1 MSTPAIPLPAK
12 PVLSILSSRW
22 EAFWPELQTLLQDH
36 LSPMDHVSEPIP
48 FTQTTYYD
56 EELGTPITRRLV
68 SFEQLVPM
76 DDLPTIKLWTNTLEK
91 AWANSRGQRLFNLDP
106 GYLNQERLVL
116 ATGKNFTH
124 RIYLDSGIWADLTLI
139 YQRGAWVDLPWTFP
153 DYATQTIKDHLT
165 RIRTIYTLQLRA
177 QRQHMKEA
185 HQCPKA

>member
-12 PVLSILSSRW
+12 PVLSILSAKWDR
-22 EAFWPELQTLLQDH
+22 FWPELQKTLEKRF
-36 LSPMDHVSEPIP
+36 SPMDHVSEPIP

-56 EELGTPITRRLV
+56 EELGTPITRRLI

-76 DDLPTIKLWTNTLEK
+76 DELPAIKLWTNSLEK
-91 AWANSRGQRLFNLDP
+91 AWMDSRGHRLCNLDP

-124 RIYLDSGIWADLTLI
+124 RIYLCSGIWADLTLI
-139 YQRGAWVDLPWTFP
+139 YQRGNWVDLPWTFP
-153 DYATQTIKDHLT
+153 DYATTAIKDHLT
-165 RIRTIYTLQLRA
+165 RIRALYTLQVRA
-177 QRQHMKEA
+177 QRQTKES